1 MVKKLNGKW
10 CVVHA
15 HPKRPGSKT
24 DKLPGSIIKCFPG
37 TPEGKRKA
45 DAMHTA
51 ILLSQQRQN

>member
-24 DKLPGSIIKCFPG
+24 DKPPG